1 MIKGIGLVS
10 CHIRVDDLL
19 FRNGEGLLLLWATKS
34 AIHASIRYWLL
45 RICPSYEYLC
55 QRNQRSLGFASAHCG
70 WAIITIRLDQAY
82 QFAFIKVDKKD
93 GSAAGKRSSH
103 YY

>member
-34 AIHASIRYWLL
+34 SIHASTRYWLL
-45 RICPSYEYLC
+45 RICPSYVC
-55 QRNQRSLGFASAHCG
+55 QRNQRLVFASAHCG
-70 WAIITIRLDQAY
+70 WAIITIRLDQAH

-93 GSAAGKRSSH
+93 GSAAGKHLSH